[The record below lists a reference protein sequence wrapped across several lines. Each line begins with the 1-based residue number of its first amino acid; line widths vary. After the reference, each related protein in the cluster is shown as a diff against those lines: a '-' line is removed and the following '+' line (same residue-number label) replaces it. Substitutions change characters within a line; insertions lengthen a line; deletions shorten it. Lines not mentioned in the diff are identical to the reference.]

1 MRAAVTGIL
10 FVLGSLNV
18 CPLRLKMLRMDKS
31 SPKVLMLSDLSCIFA
46 MLELAYMVVLVST
59 NLGEVSGIT
68 KPW

>member
-1 MRAAVTGIL
+1 M
-10 FVLGSLNV
+10 LGSLNV
-18 CPLRLKMLRMDKS
+18 CPLRLKMLRIERN

-59 NLGEVSGIT
+59 NLGEISGVT

>member
-1 MRAAVTGIL
+1 M
-10 FVLGSLNV
+10 LGSLNV
-18 CPLRLKMLRMDKS
+18 CPLRLKMLRMERN

-59 NLGEVSGIT
+59 NLGEISGVT

>member
-1 MRAAVTGIL
+1 M
-10 FVLGSLNV
+10 LGSLNV
-18 CPLRLKMLRMDKS
+18 CPLRLKMLRMERN

-59 NLGEVSGIT
+59 NLGEISGIT